1 MAKPEFRMEFDPAHG
16 EAISIAKDVQRITA
30 NNGGPFT
37 FHGTNTYIVGDK
49 NVAVIDPGPE
59 ADDAH
64 LGAIMNALKGRTLSH
79 IIVTHTH
86 MDHSPL
92 SRKLAALTGA
102 PTYGEGEHRAS
113 RDLHIGEHNPLDG
126 SADREFEPDVVLSDG
141 DIIKGEGWSLEAI
154 FTPGHT
160 ANHMT
165 FSLLDT
171 DMMFS
176 GDHVMAWA
184 TTIVAPPDG
193 SMSDYMASLEIL
205 AAREE
210 SVYFPG
216 HGGRLNN
223 APKFVRALKA
233 HRKMRETA
241 VLARIRKGDETIP
254 DIVKIIYKSTDPKLH
269 GAAGLSVLAH
279 IEDLIARGKITSDQ
293 SVSINGRFFPVD
305 EGN

>member
-1 MAKPEFRMEFDPAHG
+1 MTTPEFRMEFDPAHG
-16 EAISIAKDVQRITA
+16 EAVDIAEGVQRITA

-37 FHGTNTYIVGDK
+37 FHGTNTYLVGDK

-59 ADDAH
+59 GDDAH
-64 LGAIMNALKGRTLSH
+64 LASIMDALKGRTLSH

-86 MDHSPL
+86 ADHSPL

-102 PTYGEGEHRAS
+102 KTYGEGPHRAS

-141 DIIKGEGWSLEAI
+141 DIIQGEGWALESI

-160 ANHMT
+160 ANHMA
-165 FSLLDT
+165 FGLQDT

-193 SMSDYMASLEIL
+193 SMSDYMASLQTL
-205 AAREE
+205 AARNET
-210 SVYFPG
+210 VYFPG

-223 APKFVRALKA
+223 APKFVRALRA

-254 DIVKIIYKSTDPKLH
+254 DIVKVIYKSTDPKLH

-279 IEDLIARGKITSDQ
+279 IEDLIAREKITSDKAA
-293 SVSINGRFFPVD
+293 SINGRYFPVSD
-305 EGN
+305 G